1 MNISLLRRLS
11 GVTVVVLLT
20 AFFIQSA
27 GAADRSGSKAVSLK
41 GKGPIEITSDRLD
54 AYNEEKLVVFSGNVV
69 ATQADKVIRA
79 DQLFVYY
86 KKKKGTKGQKSKDF
100 GQEAGELDRIE
111 ARGNVQ
117 VTQGKKVVTGE
128 HGVFY
133 NDEQKIVM
141 TGNPVMREG
150 DNILKGERIIV
161 LLDEDRG
168 IVESSKEKRVTA
180 TIYPDESK
188 NKKR

>member
-1 MNISLLRRLS
+1 MTRGLLRYLFRAM
-11 GVTVVVLLT
+11 VAVLLT
-20 AFFIQSA
+20 AIFIQSA
-27 GAADRSGSKAVSLK
+27 GAADRAGSKAVSLK

-69 ATQADKVIRA
+69 AMQADKVIRA

-100 GQEAGELDRIE
+100 GEEAGELDRIE
-111 ARGNVQ
+111 ARGNVR

-128 HGVFY
+128 HGVLY

-180 TIYPDESK
+180 TIYPDVSK
-188 NKKR
+188 NKKP